1 MLKPSRTA
9 PTRLLQIFCALLLLL
24 PSAAATLTAPSNLE
38 GLDEE
43 DRQALEAIATRDE
56 DVRDAA
62 LVAAQHVGLLVEVQ
76 RIQEQSSERFREA
89 VDAQPEEVQEMIWD
103 VVQVPGLLEE
113 LGTDGPR
120 LGSELDAIVAR
131 HPEELESGIR
141 ALGRSHYVLVGEL
154 LRIDRVAWDRFDVLV
169 EDLPEDSQQALRTLV
184 DDPELLSILARHVRL
199 GVYLGDSYR
208 EDPDGT
214 RRHLTELGTEV
225 ALRDAA
231 AEEEW
236 RTTMESDEEAAAE
249 LERSARFYAD
259 EYGYDYDELTDYEV
273 TTVRTEVYHYPY
285 WFGYPARYADSY
297 LYPYG
302 YWYAYPIHLGFYFGG
317 GGYHYGPDKVYFGVP
332 SRHYLNWY
340 FGGHHDRHY
349 KRLSHRFSKHH
360 RTHRYA
366 RDHRYRTI
374 SYWDK
379 HRGRRDRHGDW
390 HRGKRHDGRHG
401 WHARAGRRSDEPRR
415 ERRFFGDRKRR
426 DDRHSSRF
434 TPEGRRKRRDGDST
448 RRDGDRTR
456 QRDERRIERRDDDTR
471 SRRDSEPKTR
481 TGKARR
487 RDKKTTKQDP
497 ETKTQRAAREHKA
510 SGRRDRIPSK
520 ARRIQKRERGSK
532 GVREARTSLSEPKR
546 VRSAKRGERSTA
558 KATRK
563 AAKRTDR
570 QVRQASKQSSR
581 QVRKASHSSPRRA
594 RAAKASRRSQK
605 VAQAGSSGAGESK
618 GGNRGG
624 GRWR

>member
-273 TTVRTEVYHYPY
+273 TTVRTPL
-285 WFGYPARYADSY
+285 P
-297 LYPYG
+297 L
-302 YWYAYPIHLGFYFGG
+302 
-317 GGYHYGPDKVYFGVP
+317 
-332 SRHYLNWY
+332 
-340 FGGHHDRHY
+340 
-349 KRLSHRFSKHH
+349 RLLVRLPHSPRLLLW
-360 RTHRYA
+360 R
-366 RDHRYRTI
+366 
-374 SYWDK
+374 W
-379 HRGRRDRHGDW
+379 W
-390 HRGKRHDGRHG
+390 LPL
-401 WHARAGRRSDEPRR
+401 RAGQGLLRRSLAPL
-415 ERRFFGDRKRR
+415 
-426 DDRHSSRF
+426 
-434 TPEGRRKRRDGDST
+434 PELVL
-448 RRDGDRTR
+448 
-456 QRDERRIERRDDDTR
+456 
-471 SRRDSEPKTR
+471 
-481 TGKARR
+481 
-487 RDKKTTKQDP
+487 
-497 ETKTQRAAREHKA
+497 
-510 SGRRDRIPSK
+510 
-520 ARRIQKRERGSK
+520 RGSP
-532 GVREARTSLSEPKR
+532 RPPLQEAFPPFLEAPPH
-546 VRSAKRGERSTA
+546 A
-558 KATRK
+558 
-563 AAKRTDR
+563 
-570 QVRQASKQSSR
+570 
-581 QVRKASHSSPRRA
+581 PLRA
-594 RAAKASRRSQK
+594 
-605 VAQAGSSGAGESK
+605 
-618 GGNRGG
+618 
-624 GRWR
+624 